1 MPAVSIG
8 EIVDFVGGQF
18 TGPGDRIDRSRRVAP
33 LAAGREDQLSFLS
46 NRKYAAQLAATKAG
60 AILVPENLEG
70 EDERW
75 IRVDDPY
82 FAFARI
88 MTRWFSAGRCQK
100 GCRRKPSSL
109 HQRQARGRMWPSG
122 HFATIGDNV
131 VIGNNVTIFQS
142 VSIEAGSV
150 IGDDCIIYPNVVIY
164 DGTRIGR
171 RCIIHAGVVIGS
183 DGYGFAMH
191 EGKHHKI
198 PQIGIVRIEDDVEIG
213 AGTTIDRAA
222 LGETVIGEGTKI
234 DNLVQ
239 IGHNVKIGKHCLLVS
254 QVGIAG
260 STELGDHVFVAGQ
273 SGFSGH
279 LKIGHRVQVAAKSAV
294 LEDVPDDTKVMGSPA
309 VPFNEFA
316 RRHAAVKKLARKKQ
330 AVIRASLSE
339 AGGPPRCNAHP
350 RRHRRRYRIAPLAP
364 SAAKP
369 PAARLSPQASA
380 TPLHRLQWI
389 PLFRRHEPLRRRP
402 RPQISEKMFRP
413 STPPPSQTAAPRFV
427 RRRNGSSS
435 NFSTSTRSAGQYGPT
450 TSE

>member
-1 MPAVSIG
+1 MPTVPLG
-8 EIVDFVGGQF
+8 EIVDFVGGLYA
-18 TGPGDRIDRSRRVAP
+18 GDRTKQVAAVAP
-33 LAAGREDQLSFLS
+33 LADARVEQLSFLS
-46 NRKYAAQLAATKAG
+46 NRKYAAQLAETKAG
-60 AILVPENLEG
+60 AILVPRDLPGEN
-70 EDERW
+70 ERW

-82 FAFARI
+82 FAIARI
-88 MTRWFSAGRCQK
+88 MTRWFSLRPMPK
-100 GCRRKPSSL
+100 GVSPKASISPSATL
-109 HQRQARGRMWPSG
+109 GTNVAVGP
-122 HFATIGDNV
+122 FTTIGDNV
-131 VIGNNVTIFQS
+131 VIGNNVTIFQN
-142 VSIEAGSV
+142 VSIEAGSTL
-150 IGDDCIIYPNVVIY
+150 GDDSIIYPNVVIY

-294 LEDVPDDTKVMGSPA
+294 LADVPDDTKVMGSPA
-309 VPFNEFA
+309 MPFNEFA
-316 RRHAAVKKLARKKQ
+316 RRHAALKRLAKKK
-330 AVIRASLSE
+330 
-339 AGGPPRCNAHP
+339 
-350 RRHRRRYRIAPLAP
+350 
-364 SAAKP
+364 
-369 PAARLSPQASA
+369 
-380 TPLHRLQWI
+380 
-389 PLFRRHEPLRRRP
+389 
-402 RPQISEKMFRP
+402 
-413 STPPPSQTAAPRFV
+413 
-427 RRRNGSSS
+427 SS
-435 NFSTSTRSAGQYGPT
+435 
-450 TSE
+450 

>member
-1 MPAVSIG
+1 MPTVPLG
-8 EIVDFVGGQF
+8 EIVDFVGGQYV
-18 TGPGDRIDRSRRVAP
+18 GDRNRRVSAVAP
-33 LAAGREDQLSFLS
+33 LAEAGAKQLSFLS
-46 NRKYAAQLAATKAG
+46 NRKYAAQLAETKAG
-60 AILVPENLEG
+60 AILVPQNLEG

-82 FAFARI
+82 FAIARI
-88 MTRWFSAGRCQK
+88 MTRWFSARPMPK
-100 GCRRKPSSL
+100 GVSPLASISPT
-109 HQRQARGRMWPSG
+109 ARLGTNVAVGP
-122 HFATIGDNV
+122 FTTIGDNV

-142 VSIEAGSV
+142 VSIEAGSTL
-150 IGDDCIIYPNVVIY
+150 GDDSILYPNVVIY

-294 LEDVPDDTKVMGSPA
+294 LADVPDDTKVMGSPA
-309 VPFNEFA
+309 MPFNEFA
-316 RRHAAVKKLARKKQ
+316 RRHAAVKRLAKK
-330 AVIRASLSE
+330 
-339 AGGPPRCNAHP
+339 
-350 RRHRRRYRIAPLAP
+350 
-364 SAAKP
+364 K
-369 PAARLSPQASA
+369 
-380 TPLHRLQWI
+380 
-389 PLFRRHEPLRRRP
+389 
-402 RPQISEKMFRP
+402 
-413 STPPPSQTAAPRFV
+413 
-427 RRRNGSSS
+427 SS
-435 NFSTSTRSAGQYGPT
+435 
-450 TSE
+450 